1 MPLMLIVGIKSREK
15 LIDVFR
21 TLVYRKYFLKK
32 KLRKIK
38 KKYFFKFFYIP

>member
-21 TLVYRKYFLKK
+21 TLVCRKYFLKK

-38 KKYFFKFFYIP
+38 TIYFF